1 MPLGFSLGSGYVVMR
16 KRAYEAVSGT
26 LGRVIRTGNPT
37 LDIVKRESF
46 FLHRLHRLYM
56 ASTRTPAHAVS
67 LALLMAGVVAVADF
81 ITGYEVRL
89 AVLYMLPIALATW
102 RAGILAGIC
111 IAAIAVVSWSV
122 SFHPDHRYS
131 SELFYFWEGGALGAT
146 FLIAVFLLA
155 RLHNALGDA
164 DRRFREVL
172 QGLAAYVYVTS
183 EKTGNILYAN
193 PPLEQLLG
201 MDLTGLHG
209 DVVGQ
214 RIRTIGDAAR
224 PAIRDGGH
232 SFSYHEARDL
242 PSGRSFGVQAGPVSW
257 ESREP
262 AQLHV
267 LTDIT
272 EQKEAAVLKF
282 RHREMVGKTSRMAV
296 LAEIATMLG
305 HELNQPLMAI
315 TTYNS
320 AGKILLSQDV
330 PDIAAAIS
338 SLEKSAAQA
347 ARASEIVSRTRSFLQ
362 RRTPSM
368 LSAGIN
374 ALIRDAIQTMEPE
387 LRGIMLDVD
396 DGATANLA
404 PISMDP
410 TMIEQVIVNLLSNA
424 ADAARSAGRGMPCI
438 RVSTAVNDGAV
449 VVSVRDNGE
458 GITGDATAR
467 LYDAFFTTK
476 PGGLGLGLSIC
487 RSIVEAHHGQLEH
500 HDPGDGGAAF
510 SFRLP
515 IVHAQET
522 HP

>member
-1 MPLGFSLGSGYVVMR
+1 MR
-16 KRAYEAVSGT
+16 SSNRK
-26 LGRVIRTGNPT
+26 PT

-56 ASTRTPAHAVS
+56 ASTRTPAHTVS
-67 LALLMAGVVAVADF
+67 LALLMAGVVAIADF

-89 AVLYMLPIALATW
+89 AVLYMLPIAVATW
-102 RAGILAGIC
+102 RAGIAAGIF
-111 IAAIAVVSWSV
+111 IAVIAVVSWSV

-146 FLIAVFLLA
+146 FVVAVFLLA
-155 RLHNALGDA
+155 RLRNALGDA

-183 EKTGNILYAN
+183 EKSGNILYAN
-193 PPLEQLLG
+193 PPLERLLG
-201 MDLTGLHG
+201 MGLAGLHG

-214 RIRTIGDAAR
+214 RIRMIGDAMK
-224 PAIRDGGH
+224 PEIRDGSH
-232 SFSYHEARDL
+232 AFSYYEARDL

-338 SLEKSAAQA
+338 SLDKSAAQA

-362 RRTPSM
+362 RRAPSM

-387 LRGIMLDVD
+387 MRGILLDVD
-396 DGATANLA
+396 DSATASLV
-404 PISMDP
+404 PMSMDP
-410 TMIEQVIVNLLSNA
+410 TLIEQVIVNLLSNA
-424 ADAARSAGRGMPCI
+424 ADAARSAGRDMPRI
-438 RVSTAVNDGAV
+438 GISTAVDDGDV
-449 VVSVRDNGE
+449 VVSVQDNGE
-458 GITGDATAR
+458 GIASATAAK

-487 RSIVEAHHGQLEH
+487 RSIIEAHHGQLEH
-500 HDPGDGGAAF
+500 HDLGGAGTVF

-515 IVHAQET
+515 IVHTQET
-522 HP
+522 HQ